1 MPLSASPAPIPST
14 SADTLRL
21 TAPRLMRQRRWRDD
35 KRFQMRRIVILKNQ
49 DGEIVGYRPTI
60 QQGTKEHRRDYYQT
74 FKITPEV
81 SLSEALRAA
90 MDWRDL
96 TEKKLGIDPGS
107 HSAACSSKSIA
118 SISLIVSQS
127 PPYRAHWAT
136 NQTADGAPKIR
147 VSIGV
152 RNYQDA
158 YEETVLRLAQ
168 REGIPP
174 PEQIPLAPPPRRD
187 QYRRMVKAG
196 LQDIPK
202 PLPARSRQKCRP

>member
-107 HSAACSSKSIA
+107 HSAACSSKPIA

-136 NQTADGAPKIR
+136 NQTADAPLK
-147 VSIGV
+147 SGS
-152 RNYQDA
+152 A
-158 YEETVLRLAQ
+158 LAFETTKMLTRKRCFVWPSARDFRPRSKYPLLRL
-168 REGIPP
+168 P
-174 PEQIPLAPPPRRD
+174 D
-187 QYRRMVKAG
+187 VTSTAG
-196 LQDIPK
+196 W
-202 PLPARSRQKCRP
+202 